1 MADQRKIERERPKRT
16 DIDDDE
22 RVRGIADR
30 EEDDLDDDLDEDETD
45 EDDRDAV

>member
-1 MADQRKIERERPKRT
+1 MADQRKIEPDRPKRP

-22 RVRGIADR
+22 RVRGSADR
-30 EEDDLDDDLDEDETD
+30 EDDEFDDDLDEDETD